1 MREKIIGMFGIV
13 VLIVGALSFALM
25 RASLGDLS
33 NSGESRRAV
42 TSAVAQLQVEGLR
55 IERWLSGQAVEDD
68 LLDAFEAGTPKARSG
83 AATTAANTIENRAK
97 DAPPFITIQPTLIAL
112 FDAKGSIVGR
122 NGSTTMR
129 GDNIYKRHPDMKKA
143 IDAGQTGSGVWVD
156 PKNNEQ
162 MLASYAPIRQA
173 GKIVGGVVIGTA
185 FGDARLRNISDDT
198 SKSSLLALVKTNKG
212 MVLIAKSSETTL
224 GELVKTSEAALATDQ
239 IVNLTGVPQGH
250 DGSGKSLAGYGNG
263 KQAVIVALTPTQEIG
278 GFMSLFWPMLGV
290 IFLGLILTIVSATF
304 INNYV
309 SRPIS
314 DLEDGLL
321 AIINGQ
327 TDLRFEL
334 EHPLLGGLVFRVN
347 SLLNELLGVAEDT
360 TDEEGR
366 PSNAP
371 SPESFTGALNLDE
384 RMASLSFE
392 DVEDAQDLRDEVPE
406 DYYKRIFDEYI
417 EAKSSLGDPVDHL
430 RFAPFAQRIKSSEA
444 QLTNKHGKPFRYR
457 IEAQGKEVV
466 LLAVPLA

>member
-1 MREKIIGMFGIV
+1 
-13 VLIVGALSFALM
+13 
-25 RASLGDLS
+25 
-33 NSGESRRAV
+33 
-42 TSAVAQLQVEGLR
+42 
-55 IERWLSGQAVEDD
+55 
-68 LLDAFEAGTPKARSG
+68 
-83 AATTAANTIENRAK
+83 
-97 DAPPFITIQPTLIAL
+97 
-112 FDAKGSIVGR
+112 
-122 NGSTTMR
+122 
-129 GDNIYKRHPDMKKA
+129 
-143 IDAGQTGSGVWVD
+143 
-156 PKNNEQ
+156 
-162 MLASYAPIRQA
+162 
-173 GKIVGGVVIGTA
+173 
-185 FGDARLRNISDDT
+185 
-198 SKSSLLALVKTNKG
+198 
-212 MVLIAKSSETTL
+212 
-224 GELVKTSEAALATDQ
+224 
-239 IVNLTGVPQGH
+239 
-250 DGSGKSLAGYGNG
+250 
-263 KQAVIVALTPTQEIG
+263 
-278 GFMSLFWPMLGV
+278 MSLFWPMLGV